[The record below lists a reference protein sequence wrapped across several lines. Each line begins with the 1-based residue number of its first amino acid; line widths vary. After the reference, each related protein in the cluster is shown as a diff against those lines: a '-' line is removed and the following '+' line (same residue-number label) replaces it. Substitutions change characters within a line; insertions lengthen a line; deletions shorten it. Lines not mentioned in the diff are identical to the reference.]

1 MLSTRSLEL
10 LDYIS
15 FAILSLLQPYDR
27 VKKVESENKK
37 LKMAISKSEEEMKEA
52 KEAREKAEETA
63 KTAREE
69 AMKNKKE
76 SAKKI
81 LEAERRAKEE
91 LMKTKKESDIRV
103 MEAERKAKDSR
114 QREEEAIRVSQDDFK
129 IRETIMSKWS
139 RHQRLHNRTKDSF
152 CCQHL

>member
-1 MLSTRSLEL
+1 MDELWKKINLHPDLST
-10 LDYIS
+10 
-15 FAILSLLQPYDR
+15 DR
-27 VKKVESENKK
+27 VKEVESENKK
-37 LKMAISKSEEEMKEA
+37 LKMAISKREEEMKEA
-52 KEAREKAEETA
+52 KEARKKAEETA

-76 SAKKI
+76 SAKRI

-139 RHQRLHNRTKDSF
+139 RHRDYIKQNKRKFLLPTLTS
-152 CCQHL
+152 